1 MLLKGDST
9 MKNTITMMNALKYYN
24 EKELENNEVYKEKL
38 AQDIDVNT
46 YNKMIGKMRSKRALQ
61 SGMLSNNSVAS

>member
-1 MLLKGDST
+1 

-46 YNKMIGKMRSKRALQ
+46 YNKMLGKMRSKRALQ
-61 SGMLSNNSVAS
+61 SEMLSNSIAS

>member
-1 MLLKGDST
+1 MLLKGDLT
-9 MKNTITMMNALKYYN
+9 MKNTITMMNALKFYN

-46 YNKMIGKMRSKRALQ
+46 YNKMLGKMRSKRALQ

>member
-1 MLLKGDST
+1 

-46 YNKMIGKMRSKRALQ
+46 YNKMIGTMRSKRALQ
-61 SGMLSNNSVAS
+61 SRILSNSVAS

>member
-1 MLLKGDST
+1 

-38 AQDIDVNT
+38 AKDIDVNT
-46 YNKMIGKMRSKRALQ
+46 YNKMIGTMRSKRALQ

>member
-1 MLLKGDST
+1 

-38 AQDIDVNT
+38 AKDIDVN
-46 YNKMIGKMRSKRALQ
+46 MVPVSF
-61 SGMLSNNSVAS
+61 

>member
-1 MLLKGDST
+1 

-46 YNKMIGKMRSKRALQ
+46 YNKVIGTMRSKRALQ
-61 SGMLSNNSVAS
+61 SGMLSNSIAS